1 MRKLLFKL
9 TFDCLLIDV
18 AYGSVI
24 TLKNRRAGG
33 GLLHSHPHLYPE
45 DVGVVQ
51 QQITAYSHKDDNN
64 KFLIKPAQ
72 ENISFGLIEIWLFWA
87 ASDGE
92 SMRYCRFY

>member
-1 MRKLLFKL
+1 M
-9 TFDCLLIDV
+9 LIDV

-45 DVGVVQ
+45 SVGVVQ
-51 QQITAYSHKDDNN
+51 QQITAYSHKDENN

-72 ENISFGLIEIWLFWA
+72 ENISFGMYGIWFIFCESFVGGGVSYYRFCQ
-87 ASDGE
+87 SDSVCE
-92 SMRYCRFY
+92 EW